1 MELLVASPLL
11 ENTLLY
17 RDSLIFLLFFFRA
30 KEHRQYLLQLL
41 VNYAFFIIVLISC
54 WDTVEPT
61 YYGLKCSSISKTC
74 NKDEVFESGR
84 HLVGPT

>member
-1 MELLVASPLL
+1 MCDFDDEQRRNCYFCLGTTGV
-11 ENTLLY
+11 
-17 RDSLIFLLFFFRA
+17 
-30 KEHRQYLLQLL
+30 
-41 VNYAFFIIVLISC
+41 AFFIIVLISC